1 MPAKR
6 KESPVDVAESFEAAA
21 DELEEIT
28 RRLEQEPT
36 SLTHLLEDFER
47 GQSLLSYCQ
56 NTLKSARKR
65 LDLVEAK
72 LQAEAF
78 DDESD
83 DSPEDV
89 AATNDDD
96 VRLF

>member
-1 MPAKR
+1 MPSK
-6 KESPVDVAESFEAAA
+6 KKDSPNEVAASFEAAA

-28 RRLEQEPT
+28 RRLEQEPS
-36 SLTHLLEDFER
+36 SLTALLEDFER
-47 GQSLLSYCQ
+47 GQALLSFCQ

-72 LQAEAF
+72 LQAESL
-78 DDESD
+78 DDESS
-83 DSPEDV
+83 DSSQDNT
-89 AATNDDD
+89 AKSDDD